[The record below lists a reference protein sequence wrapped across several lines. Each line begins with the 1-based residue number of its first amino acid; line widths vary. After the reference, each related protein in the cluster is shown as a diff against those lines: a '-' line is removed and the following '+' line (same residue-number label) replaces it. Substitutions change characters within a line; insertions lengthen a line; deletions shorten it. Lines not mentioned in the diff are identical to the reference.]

1 MAPPRKHETDAI
13 LDAAR
18 TLVLSEGPRAASVA
32 AIATASGAPAGT
44 LYHRFGSRNGV
55 LSSVWLRAIERF
67 QQRVQAAGTE
77 TAAVETA
84 VAMTRATVEFAREH
98 PEDARLL
105 LQVRSR
111 DLFDGAT
118 DTDFRDRLDRMNAP
132 SKQRLRRIAVDLFG
146 QAGSRE
152 LDTVVRAVVDIPY
165 AALRRHAPTLPD
177 WLDEDLATATRS
189 LLQSGR
195 AGKSTTDPGAPQDRQ

>member
-18 TLVLSEGPRAASVA
+18 TLVLSDGPRAASVA

-77 TAAVETA
+77 TAAVEAA
-84 VAMTRATVEFAREH
+84 VAMTRAAVEFAREH

-105 LQVRSR
+105 LQVRLR

-118 DTDFRDRLDRMNAP
+118 DTDFLDRLDRMNAP
-132 SKQRLRRIAVDLFG
+132 SKQRLRRIAADLFG
-146 QAGSRE
+146 QAGGRE

-165 AALRRHAPTLPD
+165 AALCRHAPTLPD

-189 LLQSGR
+189 LLQSHHSSGT
-195 AGKSTTDPGAPQDRQ
+195 AADDRTQEDQ